1 MCLGGSL
8 VAAYRI
14 LVANLEERDYLEK
27 KLDIDDSITFMLEI
41 NKYCKMC
48 VLVLFFLENKT
59 ASP

>member
-1 MCLGGSL
+1 